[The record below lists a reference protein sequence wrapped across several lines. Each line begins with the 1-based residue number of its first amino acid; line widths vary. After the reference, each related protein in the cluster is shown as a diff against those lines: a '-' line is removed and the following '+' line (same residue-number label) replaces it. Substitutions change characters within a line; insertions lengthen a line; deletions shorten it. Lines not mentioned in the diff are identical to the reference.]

1 MVHLACS
8 FSIRINETVTPTRE
22 AKIKAHE
29 YKSKGLTNV
38 SNSFLSG
45 IGAGDKKYILYDPMG
60 PMKLLY

>member
-1 MVHLACS
+1 MACS

-45 IGAGDKKYILYDPMG
+45 IGAGDKK
-60 PMKLLY
+60 